1 MSATIPPYTVDF
13 EKLLTPISADRPA
26 GEYLRYEG
34 TYDRVREA
42 RREDDARLTQ
52 GIYKADVKRADWA
65 AVEALCLE
73 ALSARTK
80 DLQLAGW
87 LLEAWLHLYGFAGV
101 REGVRL
107 LAGLCENFW
116 EDLHPALEEGDFEGR
131 AALVVWVNE
140 KLSHKLKL
148 VALTAPHAGDGL
160 AHALADWESAC
171 QLDHL
176 SKKNPQAAAAAEAQG
191 HVTLAKFQT
200 GVMLT
205 PTAFY
210 AELLSDLEASHAACL
225 SFERLLE
232 EKCGVNAPDLY
243 KFREVIRST
252 HDLASSVMKARPEEP
267 GEYAEEADDE
277 GAFDGP
283 AGDGPT
289 PLLSQQPGHSPQ
301 LLGGG
306 IRSRAEAYRRLEE
319 AADYLLLTEP
329 HSPVP
334 YLIKRAI
341 AWGGM
346 NLQEVL
352 QQIIRND
359 GEMQELNRLL
369 LLTPD
374 GDRK

>member
-13 EKLLTPISADRPA
+13 EKLLTPISAERPA

-42 RREDDARLTQ
+42 RREDDARLSQ
-52 GIYKADVKRADWA
+52 GIYKTDPKRADWG
-65 AVEALCLE
+65 AVEAICLE
-73 ALSARTK
+73 ALTARTK

-116 EDLHPALEEGDFEGR
+116 EDLHPALEGGDFEGR
-131 AALVVWVNE
+131 VALVVWVEE
-140 KLSHKLKL
+140 KLSFKLKL
-148 VALTAPHAGDGL
+148 VPLTAPHAGDGL
-160 AHALADWESAC
+160 ARTLADWESAC
-171 QLDHL
+171 QLDNL
-176 SKKNPQAAAAAEAQG
+176 SKKNPKAAASEEAQG
-191 HVTLAKFQT
+191 QVTLAKFQT

-205 PTAFY
+205 PAAFY
-210 AELLSDLEASHAACL
+210 AETLADLEAAHEACL
-225 SFERLLE
+225 SFELVLD
-232 EKCGVNAPDLY
+232 EKCGEHSPGLY
-243 KFREVIRST
+243 KFKEVIRST
-252 HDLASSVMKARPEEP
+252 RDLVGSILKSRPEEP
-267 GEYAEEADDE
+267 GAYGEDEYEAAAPGEEAGD
-277 GAFDGP
+277 APPLPRPGP
-283 AGDGPT
+283 SAT
-289 PLLSQQPGHSPQ
+289 PQ

-334 YLIKRAI
+334 YLIKRAV

-359 GEMQELNRLL
+359 GEMQELDRLL
-369 LLTPD
+369 RLTNREE
-374 GDRK
+374 G

>member
-1 MSATIPPYTVDF
+1 MSATITPSTVDF
-13 EKLLTPISADRPA
+13 ETLLTPISAERPA
-26 GEYLRYEG
+26 GESLRGEG
-34 TYDRVREA
+34 TYGRVREA
-42 RREDDARLTQ
+42 RREDDARLSQ
-52 GIYKADVKRADWA
+52 GIYQTDVKRADWG

-73 ALSARTK
+73 ALTTRTK

-116 EDLHPALEEGDFEGR
+116 EDLYPEIEGGEFEGR
-131 AALVVWVNE
+131 VAPVVWADE
-140 KLSHKLKL
+140 KLPLKLKL
-148 VALTAPHAGDGL
+148 VPLTAPQVGDG
-160 AHALADWESAC
+160 HSHTLADWESAC

-176 SKKNPQAAAAAEAQG
+176 SKKDAKAAASAESQG
-191 HVTLAKFQT
+191 QPTLAQFQT

-205 PTAFY
+205 STSFY
-210 AELLSDLEASHAACL
+210 AEALEDLDAAHEACL

-232 EKCGVNAPDLY
+232 EKCGRDAPGLY
-243 KFREVIRST
+243 KFREVIRAT
-252 HDLASSVMKARPEEP
+252 RDLVTSVLKGRPEEP
-267 GEYAEEADDE
+267 GEGADGAGEAADFE
-277 GAFDGP
+277 GAAGEAP
-283 AGDGPT
+283 AHPAQHPAAT
-289 PLLSQQPGHSPQ
+289 PH

-334 YLIKRAI
+334 YLVKRAVM
-341 AWGGM
+341 WGNM

-352 QQIIRND
+352 QQIVRND
-359 GEMQELNRLL
+359 GEMQELDRLL
-369 LLTPD
+369 RLTPD
-374 GDRK
+374 GDGGK

>member
-1 MSATIPPYTVDF
+1 MSTTIPPYTVDF
-13 EKLLTPISADRPA
+13 ERLLTPISAGQPA

-52 GIYKADVKRADWA
+52 GIYKADVKRADWG

-87 LLEAWLHLYGFAGV
+87 LLESWLHLYGFAGV

-131 AALVVWVNE
+131 VATVVWAEE
-140 KLSHKLKL
+140 KLSLKLKL
-148 VALTAPHAGDGL
+148 VPLTAPQTGDDFS
-160 AHALADWESAC
+160 HTLADWESAC
-171 QLDHL
+171 QLDNL
-176 SKKNPQAAAAAEAQG
+176 SKKNPKAAADAESQG
-191 HVTLAKFQT
+191 QVTLAKFQT

-205 PTAFY
+205 PTPFY
-210 AELLSDLEASHAACL
+210 SEMLADLEASHEACL

-232 EKCGVNAPDLY
+232 EKCGPHAPGLY
-243 KFREVIRST
+243 KFREVLRSI
-252 HDLASSVMKARPEEP
+252 HNLVSGVMNARPEMPDEHA
-267 GEYAEEADDE
+267 AEA
-277 GAFDGP
+277 GAAAAFDGE
-283 AGDGPT
+283 AGDAPA
-289 PLLSQQPGHSPQ
+289 LLSQTQPAAQPH

-334 YLIKRAI
+334 YLIKRAV

-359 GEMQELNRLL
+359 GEMQELDRLL
-369 LLTPD
+369 RLSHRED
-374 GDRK
+374 